1 MKTENPSP
9 ASPNS
14 PSLTAGIDA
23 LTVRM
28 LGTGCYVPERI
39 MTNTELE
46 TIVDTSEEW
55 IRTRTGIGERRIARS
70 GQATSDLALAA
81 SQQALET
88 AGVMADELD
97 LIVTATISPD
107 MLMPNTACFVQSRLG
122 APAATCFDL
131 EAACSGFLYSLEV
144 ARHLLLAGRMQTALV
159 IGAEKLSAFT
169 DWDDRNTCVLFG
181 DGAGAVVLRAEPA
194 TTPVH
199 GILSSVTGADGNLA
213 HLLTLP
219 GGGSRHPTSGETVAG
234 RMHYLKMAGRE
245 VFKHAVRCMSDAA
258 NGALQKCGLTIDD
271 VDCIVPHQANLRIIQ
286 AIGQRLNVPMD
297 RFYMNLE
304 RYGNMSAA
312 SIPVAL
318 DEAVRNER
326 IRPGDIVLMVAF
338 GGGFTWGA
346 TVMRWGTAGNGR

>member
-1 MKTENPSP
+1 MKDGHSERSSP
-9 ASPNS
+9 RASC
-14 PSLTAGIDA
+14 LTPDTAVADWI
-23 LTVRM
+23 VRM
-28 LGTGCYVPERI
+28 QGIGSYVPERI
-39 MTNTELE
+39 MTNAELE
-46 TIVDTSEEW
+46 TLVDTSGEW
-55 IRTRTGIGERRIARS
+55 IRTRTGIEERRIAHS
-70 GQATSDLALAA
+70 GEATSDLALAA
-81 SQQALET
+81 ARSALDQAGIAAAE
-88 AGVMADELD
+88 VD

-107 MLMPNTACFVQSRLG
+107 MLMPSTACFVQSRLG

-144 ARHLLLAGRMQTALV
+144 ARHLLMAGRMRTALV

-181 DGAGAVVLRAEPA
+181 DGAGAVVLRTEPA
-194 TTPVH
+194 ATPVR
-199 GILSSVTGADGNLA
+199 GILASVTGSDGNLA

-219 GGGSRHPTSGETVAG
+219 GGGSLNPTSGETLAG

-245 VFKHAVRCMSDAA
+245 VFKHAVRCMSEAA

-271 VDCIVPHQANLRIIQ
+271 VDWIVPHQANLRIIQ
-286 AIGQRLNVPMD
+286 AIGQRLKVPMD

-318 DEAVRNER
+318 DEAVRNRR
-326 IRPGDIVLMVAF
+326 IQPGDIVLMVAF

-346 TVMRWGTAGNGR
+346 TVMRW

>member
-1 MKTENPSP
+1 MKTDFPDTAP
-9 ASPNS
+9 PIS
-14 PSLTAGIDA
+14 PSLTAGAGA

-28 LGTGCYVPERI
+28 VGTGCYVPERI
-39 MTNTELE
+39 MTNAEME

-55 IRTRTGIGERRIARS
+55 ILTRTGISERRIARS
-70 GQATSDLALAA
+70 GQATSDLAASAA
-81 SQQALET
+81 RQALDA
-88 AGVMADELD
+88 AGVAAAEVD

-107 MLMPNTACFVQSRLG
+107 MLMPSTACFVQSQLG
-122 APAATCFDL
+122 ASAATCFDL

-144 ARHLLLAGRMQTALV
+144 ARHLLLAGRMRTALV

-194 TTPVH
+194 TAPAR
-199 GILSSVTGADGNLA
+199 GILSSVTGSDGDLA

-219 GGGSRHPTSGETVAG
+219 GGGSRFPASGETLAG
-234 RMHYLKMAGRE
+234 RMHYLKMTGRE
-245 VFKHAVRCMSDAA
+245 VFKHAVRCMAEAA
-258 NGALQKCGLTIDD
+258 NGALEQCGFTVAD
-271 VDCIVPHQANLRIIQ
+271 VDWIVPHQANLRIIQ

-304 RYGNMSAA
+304 HYGNMSAA

-318 DEAVRNER
+318 DEAVRNEK
-326 IRPGDIVLMVAF
+326 IRPGDVVLMVAF

-346 TVMRWGTAGNGR
+346 TVMRW